1 MNTLHVTAVGDARVP
16 FVDETGRAERGR
28 FVGRAANGKPQP
40 ETLRDS
46 TYLRRA
52 ISRGELELVPSE
64 ATAVTPDSPQEP

>member
-28 FVGRAANGKPQP
+28 YVGRTADGTPQP
-40 ETLRDS
+40 EALRDS

-52 ISRGELELVPSE
+52 ISRGELALVPPE
-64 ATAVTPDSPQEP
+64 ATPKPPQES